1 MLIRDLSKFGIRYGP
16 GSAPHQ
22 GASLVLRR
30 ARDTRPLMPKKHVVA
45 AVGEIPP
52 GGRKLVTADGRAIVV
67 FNLNGEFFALGN
79 RCPHRGG
86 SLCDGNL
93 TGLVLSDEPGHY
105 NYIRRGEIIRCPWHS
120 WEFDI
125 RTGKSWCDP
134 DKVKARR
141 FGVSVE
147 KGARLIEGPYVA
159 ETFRVSVENDYVVVE
174 A

>member
-1 MLIRDLSKFGIRYGP
+1 M
-16 GSAPHQ
+16 A
-22 GASLVLRR
+22 
-30 ARDTRPLMPKKHVVA
+30 KKHVVA
-45 AVGEIPP
+45 ALGEIPP

-67 FNLNGEFFALGN
+67 LNLDGEFFALGN

-125 RTGKSWCDP
+125 RPKILVRPRQGQG
-134 DKVKARR
+134 AALRR
-141 FGVSVE
+141 VGGEGRQADS
-147 KGARLIEGPYVA
+147 KGPTSPRRSA
-159 ETFRVSVENDYVVVE
+159 
-174 A
+174 

>member
-1 MLIRDLSKFGIRYGP
+1 M
-16 GSAPHQ
+16 
-22 GASLVLRR
+22 
-30 ARDTRPLMPKKHVVA
+30 ARHVVA
-45 AVGEIPP
+45 PVDDIPP
-52 GGRKLVTADGRAIVV
+52 GGRKLVEVNGRAVVV
-67 FNLNGEFFALGN
+67 FNLGGEFFALSN

-86 SLCDGNL
+86 NLSKGLL
-93 TGLVLSDEPGHY
+93 TGLVLSGEPGEY
-105 NYIRRGEIIRCPWHS
+105 NYTRLGEIIRCPWHN

-141 FGVSVE
+141 YGVSVE
-147 KGARLIEGPYVA
+147 KGAKLIEGPYVA